1 MSAVA
6 NRMCAAP
13 AGGLS
18 SWVQVAPPS
27 VVVSSAPLPSA
38 QPCSVETKLTS
49 CTSIGT
55 AAATLGDAEADG
67 LAGAVAAVAAG
78 LAAAGDGDG
87 VGGVGGAGAV
97 AAVAA
102 GLAAAEGGEAVVG
115 GAAAGL
121 NEPQPASVIS
131 ATAATSV
138 AAVTE
143 RRLLISPETPHSASR
158 LLRRDNAMMYIWDAR
173 TAQQAVLG

>member
-1 MSAVA
+1 M
-6 NRMCAAP
+6 
-13 AGGLS
+13 
-18 SWVQVAPPS
+18 
-27 VVVSSAPLPSA
+27 
-38 QPCSVETKLTS
+38 ETKLTS

-78 LAAAGDGDG
+78 LAAAE
-87 VGGVGGAGAV
+87 V
-97 AAVAA
+97 
-102 GLAAAEGGEAVVG
+102 GEAVVG

-121 NEPQPASVIS
+121 DEPQPASVIS